1 MALTDKLTAIADAL
15 RAKTGS
21 TEKLTLDEV
30 ASGINGLD
38 TSSSG
43 GIDTSDATAA
53 ATDILNGKTAY
64 ANGAKVTGV
73 CTYDADTS
81 DATAAATDIAKGKT
95 AYVGGEKI
103 TGNLVTFTGLA
114 MTANSNSTTKPT
126 EETNSAGD
134 KLIVNRLTS
143 SADYV
148 IRKGGISVKLLAK
161 HFGDAQPEDVA
172 EGKTFTSAAG
182 AIVTG
187 TKTES
192 TTNLTTGSATPS
204 KAAQTFTPDGYD
216 GYSAFTVAAI
226 PDEYI
231 VPSGTKEITANGTVD
246 VTEYAQVTVAVPTS
260 GGNSTDNCEAYE
272 IDPTNPA
279 VSFQTASGTIKV
291 YGYAYATS
299 SSSWGGSSTT
309 VYAFCGDGYYKAAS
323 WGTPT
328 KTSCTF
334 DVSDGQLTG
343 LPTLD
348 GGTLLVVRGLE

>member
-15 RAKTGS
+15 RAKTGG
-21 TEKLTLDEV
+21 TAQLTLEQI
-30 ASGINGLD
+30 ASGISGLD
-38 TSSSG
+38 AGG

-53 ATDILNGKTAY
+53 ASDILNGKTAY
-64 ANGAKVTGV
+64 ANGAKVTGS

-81 DATAAATDIAKGKT
+81 DATAAATDIAADKT
-95 AYVGGEKI
+95 AYVGGAKI
-103 TGNLVTFTGLA
+103 TGNLTTFTGLTV
-114 MTANSNSTTKPT
+114 TAPSDSTVKPVLETSNTGNKVINS
-126 EETNSAGD
+126 
-134 KLIVNRLTS
+134 RLVS
-143 SADYV
+143 GEDYV
-148 IRKGGISVKLLAK
+148 IRNGGINVRLLAK
-161 HFGDAQPEDVA
+161 NFGDAQPEDVA

-182 AIVTG
+182 AVVTG
-187 TKTES
+187 TKQES
-192 TTNLTTGSATPS
+192 TPNLTTGSATPTE
-204 KAAQTFTPDGYD
+204 AAQTFTPDGYD

-246 VTEYAQVTVAVPTS
+246 VTEYAKVTVAVPTS
-260 GGNSTDNCEAYE
+260 GGRSTDNCEAYE

>member
-1 MALTDKLTAIADAL
+1 MSAAVSKVIYNSNVLIDLTEDTVSADKLLEGITAHDA
-15 RAKTGS
+15 AGNPITGTLVS
-21 TEKLTLDEV
+21 T
-30 ASGINGLD
+30 D
-38 TSSSG
+38 T
-43 GIDTSDATAA
+43 TDATASA
-53 ATDILNGKTAY
+53 
-64 ANGAKVTGV
+64 
-73 CTYDADTS
+73 S
-81 DATAAATDIAKGKT
+81 DIAKGKT
-95 AYVGGEKI
+95 AYVNEEKI
-103 TGNLVTFTGLA
+103 TGSITVFNGIRI
-114 MTANSNSTTKPT
+114 TARNATIAKPTDASDSEGNKLISNSLSLGTDYLIR
-126 EETNSAGD
+126 AG
-134 KLIVNRLTS
+134 KYTIQLF
-143 SADYV
+143 AEAY
-148 IRKGGISVKLLAK
+148 
-161 HFGDAQPEDVA
+161 GDAQPEDVA
-172 EGKTFTSAAG
+172 AGKTFTSAAG

-192 TTNLTTGSATPS
+192 TPNLTTGSATPS

-226 PDEYI
+226 PGEYI
-231 VPSGTKEITANGTVD
+231 VPSGTKEITTNGTVD
-246 VTEYAQVTVAVPTS
+246 VTEYAKVTVAVPTS

-291 YGYAYATS
+291 YGYAYETS
-299 SSSWGGSSTT
+299 SSSWGVSSTT

-334 DVSDGQLTG
+334 NVSDGQLTG